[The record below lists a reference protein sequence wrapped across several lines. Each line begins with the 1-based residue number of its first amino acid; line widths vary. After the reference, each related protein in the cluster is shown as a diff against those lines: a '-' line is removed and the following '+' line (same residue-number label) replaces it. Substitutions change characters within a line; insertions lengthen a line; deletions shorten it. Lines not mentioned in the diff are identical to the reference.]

1 MPYITDETRAAVAR
15 DMETLRK
22 AEQEKKARI
31 QREMQADWE
40 RIRSQTPIPQPASQP
55 KPQQLALIAHP
66 GIKAPFPRRIPVISP
81 ELIRLCG
88 GSVPTAE
95 RLVTGHLACNPGKSE
110 KWANEKAILDLV
122 RDRR

>member
-1 MPYITDETRAAVAR
+1 MPYVSDETCAAVAR
-15 DMETLRK
+15 DMENLRK

-40 RIRSQTPIPQPASQP
+40 RIRSQTPISQP
-55 KPQQLALIAHP
+55 SPPPTQQLALIEHP

-81 ELIRLCG
+81 ELIGLCG
-88 GSVPTAE
+88 GSIPTAE

-110 KWANEKAILDLV
+110 KWANEKAILDLI